1 MSTIQNLKNFIRHG
15 KQARDGRTP
24 ADQATTHVSNV
35 HAQQQRFNNAQPQ
48 QAQQQHQNYGMSDPN
63 VYHHQPL
70 QGGGQHQDAYSAA
83 AVDNRNQAA
92 KAGHAAAGAVD
103 GHQKREHKQK
113 DYDPQVLERIV
124 AEERESKGKLP
135 RYPGLE
141 RWTLVEKMGDGA
153 FSNVYRAKDTQ
164 HVYDQVAIKVVRKF
178 EMNSTQG
185 VLHPDYEKKAPKG
198 VERANILKE
207 VQIMRQLDH
216 PNVVKLVDFSE
227 SRQYYYIILELCP
240 GGELFHQ
247 IVRLTYFSEHLSR
260 HVITQVADA
269 LQYLHEEA
277 GVVHRDIK
285 PENLLF
291 YPVPFVPTRNP
302 KPKGPEDEDK
312 ADEGEFIRG
321 QGAGGIGTIKIA
333 DFGLSKVIWD
343 SQTMTPC
350 GTVGYTAPE
359 IVKDERYSKS
369 VDMWALGC
377 VLYTLLC
384 GFPPFYDESIQ
395 VLTEKVARGQYTF
408 LSPWWDDI
416 SKSAQDL
423 VSHLLTVDPEKRYDI
438 NQFLAHPWIR
448 GSDEAT
454 TAALDAPPLAT
465 PLHVRQGQMSAG
477 DTSASP
483 LKPDFAYLEENN
495 RRMDFRSPGAVNL
508 REVFDVG
515 YSVHRQEEEGKR
527 RKNFKQG
534 YRGGNQMNS
543 LNALDEDYGDD
554 DEDEGGFS
562 QPYDSNQQAPPAKV
576 PKSGA
581 APDVG
586 GMERQMR
593 NTSLSAAAQARQQN
607 APRAAPAAKGYGQ
620 HSPEVA
626 AAAKRQV
633 RNKAGA
639 FELSLDNATLLG
651 RRGKKDAGPSGLRQE
666 QVVQ

>member
-15 KQARDGRTP
+15 KQARDAKSP
-24 ADQATTHVSNV
+24 PDQAVVSNV
-35 HAQQQRFNNAQPQ
+35 HAQQQRYNDYQQQPRQQQQVQPPQ
-48 QAQQQHQNYGMSDPN
+48 QAHFGGISDPN
-63 VYHHQPL
+63 VYGHKPL
-70 QGGGQHQDAYSAA
+70 QANAPQGDFSAA
-83 AVDNRNQAA
+83 AVDNRNVAAQAGNAAAHAADQQQRAAAA
-92 KAGHAAAGAVD
+92 KASKQQNVD
-103 GHQKREHKQK
+103 K
-113 DYDPQVLERIV
+113 DVLERIV
-124 AEERESKGKLP
+124 AEEREAKGRLP

-141 RWTLVEKMGDGA
+141 RYQLIEKMGDGA
-153 FSNVYRAKDTQ
+153 FSNVYRARDLKGQ
-164 HVYDQVAIKVVRKF
+164 YPEVAIKVVRKF
-178 EMNSTQG
+178 EMNATQ
-185 VLHPDYEKKAPKG
+185 
-198 VERANILKE
+198 RANILKE

-216 PNVVKLVDFSE
+216 PNIVKLVEFSE
-227 SRQYYYIILELCP
+227 ANQYYYIVLELCP

-247 IVRLTYFSEHLSR
+247 IVRLTYFSEDLSR
-260 HVITQVADA
+260 HVITQVAEA
-269 LQYLHEEA
+269 LEYLHEEA

-291 YPVPFVPTRNP
+291 YPTPFIPTKNP
-302 KPKGPEDEDK
+302 KPRGPDDEDK
-312 ADEGEFIRG
+312 ADEGEFIKG
-321 QGAGGIGTIKIA
+321 KGSGGIGVIKIA

-438 NQFLAHPWIR
+438 KQFLNHPWIR
-448 GSDEAT
+448 SSQEPT
-454 TAALDAPPLAT
+454 TAAADAPPLAT
-465 PLHVRQGQMSAG
+465 PLLREQRQAKDPGLLQPFLDETPG
-477 DTSASP
+477 GVG
-483 LKPDFAYLEENN
+483 

-515 YSVHRQEEEGKR
+515 YAVHRQEEEGKR

-534 YRGGNQMNS
+534 YRGAGGLNS
-543 LNALDEDYGDD
+543 LNALDEEFDD
-554 DEDEGGFS
+554 EEDEDEYAATS
-562 QPYDSNQQAPPAKV
+562 APYDANAQHPPAKV
-576 PKSGA
+576 PKAGGGTDIGA
-581 APDVG
+581 
-586 GMERQMR
+586 MEKAMR
-593 NTSLSAAAQARQQN
+593 NTSLSAAAQARQREQ
-607 APRAAPAAKGYGQ
+607 PRGRQEEKGYGQ
-620 HSPEVA
+620 HSPAVA
-626 AAAKRQV
+626 AAARKQV
-633 RNKAGA
+633 RNKGT

-651 RRGKKDAGPSGLRQE
+651 RRGKKDPSGLRE
-666 QVVQ
+666 QTVV

>member
-15 KQARDGRTP
+15 KQARDARSP
-24 ADQATTHVSNV
+24 QDQATTHVSNV
-35 HAQQQRFNNAQPQ
+35 HAQHHRHHQGQPGA
-48 QAQQQHQNYGMSDPN
+48 AQQQHQKYGISDPN
-63 VYHHQPL
+63 VYEHKPL
-70 QGGGQHQDAYSAA
+70 QASAPQGDFSAA
-83 AVDNRNQAA
+83 AVDNRNVAA
-92 KAGHAAAGAVD
+92 KAGHAAGQAAD
-103 GHQKREHKQK
+103 EKQRRDQKQK
-113 DYDPQVLERIV
+113 DYDASVLERIV

-153 FSNVYRAKDTQ
+153 FSNVYRAKDTT

-216 PNVVKLVDFSE
+216 PNIVKLVDFSE
-227 SRQYYYIILELCP
+227 SRQYYYIVLELCP

-247 IVRLTYFSEHLSR
+247 IVRLTYFSEDLSR
-260 HVITQVADA
+260 HVILQVAHA
-269 LQYLHEEA
+269 LEYLHEEA

-291 YPVPFVPTRNP
+291 YPIPFIPTKNP

-312 ADEGEFIRG
+312 ADEGEFIPG
-321 QGAGGIGTIKIA
+321 QGAGGIGQIKIA

-377 VLYTLLC
+377 VLYTLLS

-438 NQFLAHPWIR
+438 KQFLNHPWIR
-448 GSDEAT
+448 KADEPT
-454 TAALDAPPLAT
+454 HAAADAPPLAT

-477 DTSASP
+477 EKSASP
-483 LKPDFAYLEENN
+483 MKPDFTYLDETPGAG

-534 YRGGNQMNS
+534 YRGGNPMNS
-543 LNALDEDYGDD
+543 LNALDEDVDD
-554 DEDEGGFS
+554 DEFEGVS
-562 QPYDSNQQAPPAKV
+562 QAYDAHSANPPAKV

-586 GMERQMR
+586 GMEKQMR
-593 NTSLSAAAQARQQN
+593 NTSLSAAAQARQAA
-607 APRAAPAAKGYGQ
+607 APRSSQAKGYGQ

-651 RRGKKDAGPSGLRQE
+651 RRGKKPNEPSGLRQE

>member
-1 MSTIQNLKNFIRHG
+1 MAAIQNFKNFLRHG
-15 KQARDGRTP
+15 KQARGTAAHGEP
-24 ADQATTHVSNV
+24 TTNVSNV
-35 HAQQQRFNNAQPQ
+35 HAQHQPQ
-48 QAQQQHQNYGMSDPN
+48 RHNNHPEPHHAGISEPAMHQAQKEHVVAPHGDF
-63 VYHHQPL
+63 
-70 QGGGQHQDAYSAA
+70 SAG
-83 AVDNRNQAA
+83 AVDNRNIAA
-92 KAGHAAAGAVD
+92 KAGNVAADRAGDKQKQQAAAAAGTKNRD
-103 GHQKREHKQK
+103 I
-113 DYDPQVLERIV
+113 DPTVLERIV
-124 AEERESKGKLP
+124 AEEREAKGKLP
-135 RYPGLE
+135 KYPGLE

-153 FSNVYRAKDTQ
+153 FSNVYRARDNNGQ
-164 HVYDQVAIKVVRKF
+164 HGEVAIKVVRKF
-178 EMNSTQG
+178 EMNSSQG
-185 VLHPDYEKKAPKG
+185 DNHMHPDFKKAPKT

-216 PNVVKLVDFSE
+216 PNIVKLIDFSE
-227 SRQYYYIILELCP
+227 SRQYYYLVLELCP

-247 IVRLTYFSEHLSR
+247 IVRLTYFSEDLSR
-260 HVITQVADA
+260 HVIQQVAKA

-291 YPVPFVPTRNP
+291 YPTPFVPTRNP
-302 KPKGPEDEDK
+302 KPRGPDDEDK
-312 ADEGEFIRG
+312 ADEGEFVKG
-321 QGAGGIGTIKIA
+321 VGAGGIGLIKIA

-395 VLTEKVARGQYTF
+395 TLTEKVARGQYTF

-416 SKSAQDL
+416 SKPAQDL

-438 NQFLAHPWIR
+438 NQFLNHPWMR
-448 GSDEAT
+448 EADELT
-454 TAALDAPPLAT
+454 YAAHDAPPLAT
-465 PLHVRQGQMSAG
+465 PALREKQASYEGGSGGDPMRQN
-477 DTSASP
+477 
-483 LKPDFAYLEENN
+483 FAYLESPGA

-515 YSVHRQEEEGKR
+515 YAVHRQEEEGKR

-534 YRGGNQMNS
+534 YRGANAINS
-543 LNALDEDYGDD
+543 LNALDEDED
-554 DEDEGGFS
+554 DEFTAES
-562 QPYDSNQQAPPAKV
+562 VPYDASQQHPPAKL
-576 PKSGA
+576 PKSQA
-581 APDVG
+581 SDVSA
-586 GMERQMR
+586 MEQKMR
-593 NTSLSAAAQARQQN
+593 NTSLSAAAQARQT
-607 APRAAPAAKGYGQ
+607 AAPVRQERGYGQ
-620 HSPEVA
+620 HSPAVA

-633 RNKAGA
+633 KNKGA

-651 RRGKKDAGPSGLRQE
+651 RRHKKPEPSGLRE
-666 QVVQ
+666 QLST